1 MENMADSQDNAWR
14 GQSFR
19 QNVRVKIEEAIRQSG
34 NPTTKSVGEMEN
46 HVFQK
51 AKSREEYL
59 GFVARL
65 IIHVR
70 EMNSKKAM
78 TGAVPSANMGQTGGV
93 NVGVSDPMSALKSM
107 AGQGSGGTVT
117 IQSQPGQTQMT
128 ASLLGSGGTMTAPP
142 QPQPQIQVQSLG
154 QGIAPGS
161 GPNVVTSSINP
172 QGMSPMVMQQTRFL
186 GPGGVL
192 TSQQIQQRPQ
202 MLAPNV
208 QVLQKFRQQV
218 PPPNVTSTQIP
229 MQGNY
234 NETMFMQSQQSPL
247 STQFQGHSPAPS
259 NMPNQGPNSNQS
271 AVPSPASHHN
281 QNISSQMVQSPAVY
295 GQSPN
300 SQIAPSPAGSYSV
313 RTPGAPSPGSALNTP
328 IPAGPAP
335 SPINRSSQDDCY
347 LEKRKQLS
355 KYIEPLKKMI
365 NRIDKDENKKKDL
378 NRMKNLLDLLTD
390 PNRRCP
396 MEVLI
401 KCEHVLEKMNPSF
414 MQMEGALPTASG
426 SALTTAPTQPAAF
439 PPKTQEQNICQ
450 PLIDALQNISK
461 SPMFNHILAKIFD
474 PPLIALFGPTV
485 RHFTPTPPKKRKL
498 EEDSNEISDLLQ
510 GEIAR
515 LDQKFKVQLD
525 PVQHFGSKTVN
536 LICQLDDKNLPC
548 VPAISITVP
557 ENYPEVPPQCYT
569 TKDEYESTSILQ
581 KIQQILSTRLSTMPQ
596 KYSITCLLDT
606 WEMSVRQAC
615 ASNPVAVEN

>member
-1 MENMADSQDNAWR
+1 MKER
-14 GQSFR
+14 R
-19 QNVRVKIEEAIRQSG
+19 K
-34 NPTTKSVGEMEN
+34 
-46 HVFQK
+46 
-51 AKSREEYL
+51 EEYL
-59 GFVARL
+59 GYVARL

-93 NVGVSDPMSALKSM
+93 NVGGQVSDPMSALKSM

-128 ASLLGSGGTMTAPP
+128 ASLLGSGGTISQMATPP
-142 QPQPQIQVQSLG
+142 QSQPQIQVQSLG
-154 QGIAPGS
+154 PGIAPGS

-192 TSQQIQQRPQ
+192 ASQQVQQRPQ

-208 QVLQKFRQQV
+208 QILQKFRQQV
-218 PPPNVTSTQIP
+218 QGPPPNVTSTQIP

-234 NETMFMQSQQSPL
+234 NENMFLQQQQSPL

-259 NMPNQGPNSNQS
+259 TIPNQGPSSNQP
-271 AVPSPASHHN
+271 AVPSPASLPT
-281 QNISSQMVQSPAVY
+281 QNMGSQMAPSPAVY
-295 GQSPN
+295 SQSPN
-300 SQIAPSPAGSYSV
+300 PQITPSPAGSYSV

-328 IPAGPAP
+328 IPAGAAP
-335 SPINRSSQDDCY
+335 SPINRTPQEDCY

-365 NRIDKDENKKKDL
+365 SRIDKDENKKKDL
-378 NRMKNLLDLLTD
+378 QRMKNLLDLLTD

-396 MEVLI
+396 MDVLL

-414 MQMEGALPTASG
+414 LQMEGTLPA
-426 SALTTAPTQPAAF
+426 AQPTAF

-450 PLIDALQNISK
+450 PLIDALTNISK
-461 SPMFNHILAKIFD
+461 SPMFNHILSKTFG
-474 PPLIALFGPTV
+474 PPITALFGPSV
-485 RHFTPTPPKKRKL
+485 RHTTPTPKKRKF
-498 EEDSNEISDLLQ
+498 EEDSNEISDTLQ

-525 PVQHFGSKTVN
+525 PVQHLGSKTVN

-548 VPAISITVP
+548 VPSINITVP
-557 ENYPEVPPQCYT
+557 ENYPEKPPQCYT

-581 KIQQILSTRLSTMPQ
+581 NIQQVLSTRLSTMPQ
-596 KYSITCLLDT
+596 KYSITSLLDT

-615 ASNPVAVEN
+615 ASKPVAVEN

>member
-1 MENMADSQDNAWR
+1 
-14 GQSFR
+14 
-19 QNVRVKIEEAIRQSG
+19 
-34 NPTTKSVGEMEN
+34 
-46 HVFQK
+46 
-51 AKSREEYL
+51 
-59 GFVARL
+59 
-65 IIHVR
+65 
-70 EMNSKKAM
+70 M

-93 NVGVSDPMSALKSM
+93 NVGGQVSDPMSALKSM

-128 ASLLGSGGTMTAPP
+128 ASLLGSGGTISQMPTPV

-154 QGIAPGS
+154 PGIAPGS

-192 TSQQIQQRPQ
+192 TSQQVQQRPQ

-208 QVLQKFRQQV
+208 QILQKFRQQVQV

-259 NMPNQGPNSNQS
+259 TMPNQGPSSNQP
-271 AVPSPASHHN
+271 AVPSPAGHHN
-281 QNISSQMVQSPAVY
+281 QNIGSQMAQSPAVY

-300 SQIAPSPAGSYSV
+300 PQIAASPAGSYSV

-328 IPAGPAP
+328 IPAGAAQ
-335 SPINRSSQDDCY
+335 SPINRTQDECY
-347 LEKRKQLS
+347 MEKRKQLS
-355 KYIEPLKKMI
+355 KYVEPLKKMI
-365 NRIDKDENKKKDL
+365 ARIDKDENKKKDL
-378 NRMKNLLDLLTD
+378 QRMKNLLELLTD

-396 MEVLI
+396 MDVLL

-414 MQMEGALPTASG
+414 MQIDGTLPVAQP
-426 SALTTAPTQPAAF
+426 TTF

-450 PLIDALQNISK
+450 PLIDALTNISK
-461 SPMFNHILAKIFD
+461 SPMFNHILSKTFG
-474 PPLIALFGPTV
+474 PPITALFGPSV
-485 RHFTPTPPKKRKL
+485 RLSTPPPKKRKI
-498 EEDSNEISDLLQ
+498 EEDSAEISDTLQ

-515 LDQKFKVQLD
+515 LHQKFKVQLD
-525 PVQHFGSKTVN
+525 PVQHLGSKTVN

-548 VPAISITVP
+548 VPSISITVP
-557 ENYPEVPPQCYT
+557 ENYPDKPPQCYT
-569 TKDEYESTSILQ
+569 TKDEYVSVKLVHQ
-581 KIQQILSTRLSTMPQ
+581 NQLLLKIEKLDPYKLFC
-596 KYSITCLLDT
+596 KYYFTKNHFQ
-606 WEMSVRQAC
+606 VRKFYFYIKTYT
-615 ASNPVAVEN
+615 V

>member
-1 MENMADSQDNAWR
+1 MADSQDSAWR
-14 GQSFR
+14 THSFR
-19 QNVRVKIEEAIRQSG
+19 QNVRAKIEEAIRQSG
-34 NPTTKSVGEMEN
+34 NPTTKSVGEMES

-51 AKSREEYL
+51 AKTREEYL
-59 GFVARL
+59 GYVARL

-70 EMNSKKAM
+70 EMNSKKGM

-93 NVGVSDPMSALKSM
+93 NVGGQVSDPMSALKSM

-128 ASLLGSGGTMTAPP
+128 ASLLGSGGTISQMPTPV

-154 QGIAPGS
+154 PGVAPGS

-192 TSQQIQQRPQ
+192 TSQQVQQRPQ

-208 QVLQKFRQQV
+208 QILQKFRQQV
-218 PPPNVTSTQIP
+218 QGPPPNVTSTQIP

-259 NMPNQGPNSNQS
+259 TMPNQGPSSNQP
-271 AVPSPASHHN
+271 AVPSPAGHHN
-281 QNISSQMVQSPAVY
+281 QNIGSQMAQSPAVY

-300 SQIAPSPAGSYSV
+300 PQIAASPAGSYSV

-328 IPAGPAP
+328 IPAGAAQ
-335 SPINRSSQDDCY
+335 SPINRTQDECY

-355 KYIEPLKKMI
+355 KYVEPLKKMI
-365 NRIDKDENKKKDL
+365 ARIDKDENKKKDL
-378 NRMKNLLDLLTD
+378 QRMKNLLELLTD

-396 MEVLI
+396 MDVLL

-414 MQMEGALPTASG
+414 MQIDGNL
-426 SALTTAPTQPAAF
+426 PAAQPTTF

-450 PLIDALQNISK
+450 PLIDALTNISK
-461 SPMFNHILAKIFD
+461 SPMFNHILSKTFG
-474 PPLIALFGPTV
+474 PPITALFGP
-485 RHFTPTPPKKRKL
+485 
-498 EEDSNEISDLLQ
+498 N
-510 GEIAR
+510 
-515 LDQKFKVQLD
+515 
-525 PVQHFGSKTVN
+525 
-536 LICQLDDKNLPC
+536 DKNLPC
-548 VPAISITVP
+548 VPSISITVP
-557 ENYPEVPPQCYT
+557 ENYPEKPPQCYT

-581 KIQQILSTRLSTMPQ
+581 NIQQVLSTRLSTMPQ
-596 KYSITCLLDT
+596 KYSITSLLDT

-615 ASNPVAVEN
+615 ASKPIAVEN